1 MNTYKIYYNT
11 NGRITGIL
19 SNLDNQT
26 NYESNINFDNSM
38 DITSNLTEE
47 EIFFNY
53 HLSNGELVRGLTTD
67 YQAEKDTKRIQSL
80 RKTEYPDIGEQL
92 DMLWHAIDT
101 GTLDKTSDFY
111 TVLKSVKDA
120 NPKPE

>member
-26 NYESNINFDNSM
+26 NYENNINFDNSI

-53 HLSNGELVRGLTTD
+53 HLSNGELVHGLTTD

-111 TVLKSVKDA
+111 TVLKSVKDT